1 MKIKS
6 LEIYGYGRLEH
17 RKFQFNHDFVQIF
30 GENEAGK
37 STMQAFIHALLFGF
51 PKDGEYEPRLEP
63 RFAPQYGGNIELE
76 HIDGTTIMI
85 ERVFVHG
92 KEKVKV
98 IHEGVEKSIEWLNQL
113 MNYMKKDTY
122 KSIFSFDVLGLQE
135 VHRKLTQEKLE
146 AYLLQAG
153 SFGSTEFTDL
163 QRTINEEQVRLFN
176 TDEDTGIIFEKAR
189 ELQQLEADIRAQDDV
204 KAHYAQIY
212 DTYQKDSRRVEHIK
226 LQIKELEEVKGH
238 KEREIKYQSQAQ
250 EWKALELQL
259 NIEPPQFPEQGINR
273 FEALKHQVQKLSK
286 DLELREEKLSQI
298 TSEMDNIQLLPDHL
312 IEASRDIIKRE
323 HPIKQLHGD
332 VRSVTQQRDALT
344 TEMNTLMQ
352 DIGWQKFE
360 TVELNQKVQSDI
372 TEALNELEK
381 QELERTQINRELQFV
396 TLNVDRLSDESKVL
410 NKEKVHDE
418 RFNKAQELQ
427 EQRKELESK
436 SKLFHKLSEEATAYE
451 ARELKKHKL
460 QQTIYAITVV
470 ISLVALVYSFMNALW
485 ISGSIF
491 SFVSII
497 VLLMLILNK
506 KPDVRFND
514 ELADGVK
521 QLEGNIY
528 KLEHDF
534 DLSFDLNEQK
544 LLRHKLSNVI
554 TQLNREQSQKEAL
567 KQHLDISHK
576 EIEATHQLLKQYKTA
591 LKIESNYPN
600 NRLASAYRTIHKL
613 VRIHDEIL
621 KCNAKIE
628 EMKERLATFDQ
639 SILTLIPKLPVKT
652 EASSIFH
659 DLKNMLTTDEKEKFQ
674 YSKNANQRDLL
685 KKEIK
690 IINASLQQNIDEQ
703 HALFEEA
710 GVEDTSSYYAKE
722 AEYASYNTNLE
733 RFSVLSE
740 LLRNQAFTYEDN
752 THLAEVPEAILNEQL
767 IDINVHIKSLVDE
780 RSNVQQQ
787 LRELEHAMH
796 QICDDD
802 TLSRLKFEYEIKKNQ
817 FNKLAET
824 YLSVN
829 YIDTL
834 IQAHIKEVREE
845 RMPFVIDDAT
855 EIFNYLTEGRYT
867 KIVYDEHLTTVA
879 ADGQVYHPTELS
891 QSTKE
896 LLYIALRLSLIHSLR
911 RYYPFPIIVDDA
923 FVHFD
928 KNRRE
933 RILEYMLKQQHNQII
948 YYTCNRS
955 STINSKQ
962 TIVLE
967 RNKKE
972 VK

>member
-17 RKFQFNHDFVQIF
+17 RNFQFNHDFVQIF

-51 PKDGEYEPRLEP
+51 PKEGEYEPRLEP

-76 HIDGTTIMI
+76 HIDGTTIKI

-98 IHEGVEKSIEWLNQL
+98 VHDDIEKPIEWFNQI
-113 MNYMKKDTY
+113 MNYMTKDTY

-163 QRTINEEQVRLFN
+163 QSTIKEEQAHLFN
-176 TDEDTGIIFEKAR
+176 TDEDTGIVFEKAK
-189 ELQQLEADIRAQDDV
+189 ELQHLEAEIRSQDDV
-204 KAHYAQIY
+204 KAHYAQMY
-212 DTYQKDSRRVEHIK
+212 DTHQKDSRRVEHIE
-226 LQIKELEEVKGH
+226 LQLKELEEVKGH
-238 KEREIKYQSQAQ
+238 KEREIAHQKDAQ
-250 EWKALELQL
+250 EWKALELKL
-259 NIEPPQFPEQGINR
+259 NIAPPQFPEQGINR
-273 FEALKHQVQKLSK
+273 FEALKHQAQNLSK
-286 DLELREEKLSQI
+286 DLELREEKLNQV
-298 TSEMDNIQLLPDHL
+298 TSEMDAIELLPDYL
-312 IEASRDIIKRE
+312 IEASRDVIKRE
-323 HPIKQLHGD
+323 QPIKQLHGD
-332 VRSVTQQRDALT
+332 VRGVTQQRDTLT

-360 TVELNQKVQSDI
+360 TVKLSQKVQTDI
-372 TEALNELEK
+372 AEAINKLEK

-396 TLNVDRLSDESKVL
+396 TLNVDRLSNESKAL

-418 RFNKAQELQ
+418 RFNKAQELHD
-427 EQRKELESK
+427 QRKALESK
-436 SKLFHKLSEEATAYE
+436 SKLFKKLSKEATAFE
-451 ARELKKHKL
+451 TRELNKHKL
-460 QQTIYAITVV
+460 QQTIFVITAI
-470 ISLVALVYSFMNALW
+470 ISLAALIYSFMNALW
-485 ISGSIF
+485 IPGSIF
-491 SFVSII
+491 SVVCVIA
-497 VLLMLILNK
+497 LLMVIFNK

-514 ELADGVK
+514 ELTEEVK
-521 QLEGNIY
+521 QLEDNIY

-534 DLSFDLNEQK
+534 DLSFDLNDQKVLRDK
-544 LLRHKLSNVI
+544 LLNVNV
-554 TQLNREQSQKEAL
+554 QLNREQSQKEAL
-567 KQHLDISHK
+567 QEHLETTQK
-576 EIEATHQLLKQYKTA
+576 EIEATHKVLIQHKTA
-591 LKIESNYPN
+591 LKIQSNYPN
-600 NRLASAYRTIHKL
+600 NRLTSAYRAIHKL

-621 KCNAKIE
+621 KCDAKIE
-628 EMKERLATFDQ
+628 EMKGRLDTFEQ

-652 EASSIFH
+652 EAASIFH

-674 YSKNANQRDLL
+674 YSKNADKRDLL
-685 KKEIK
+685 KKEIE
-690 IINASLQQNIDEQ
+690 IINAAMQQNIDEQ

-710 GVEDTSSYYAKE
+710 EVEDISSYYAKE
-722 AEYASYNTNLE
+722 AAYVSYHTNLE
-733 RFSVLSE
+733 RFNDLSE

-752 THLAEVPEAILNEQL
+752 TNLAEVPEAILNDQL
-767 IDINVHIKSLVDE
+767 LDIKTHIKSLVDE
-780 RSNVQQQ
+780 RSNIQQH
-787 LRELEHAMH
+787 LNELERAMQ
-796 QICDDD
+796 QICEDD
-802 TLSRLKFEYEIKKNQ
+802 TLSKLKFEYEIKKNQ
-817 FNKLAET
+817 FNKLVET

-834 IQAHIKEVREE
+834 IQAHINEVREE
-845 RMPFVIDDAT
+845 RMPFVIDDAA
-855 EIFNYLTEGRYT
+855 EIFTYLTEGRYT
-867 KIVYDEHLTTVA
+867 KIIYDEHLTTVA

-911 RYYPFPIIVDDA
+911 RYYPFPIIIDDA